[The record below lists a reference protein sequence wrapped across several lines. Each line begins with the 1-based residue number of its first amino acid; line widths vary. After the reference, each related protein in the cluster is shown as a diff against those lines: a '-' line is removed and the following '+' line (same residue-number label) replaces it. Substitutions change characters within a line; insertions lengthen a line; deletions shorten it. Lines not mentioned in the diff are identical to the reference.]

1 MKRNDMWLFVGLLVV
16 VSLACSGFG
25 ASRRGRGTEAT
36 AVVETEVTVTVREEE
51 GGETMREA
59 DEEGEEA
66 APTAT
71 AEPSPTPM
79 ATDTPGATAT
89 SAPVKAEAGDGVFPE
104 VDRRSMEALRSYRS
118 DMLLQVTAEDD
129 TGGRFA
135 VEHAVNRD
143 GPAQRLLMQVEGM
156 EDFGV
161 EIGDLGGSF
170 EIEVIQI
177 EGQLWMRMGEQW
189 MQTPAQDADPAG
201 ELTNMFDV
209 AELLDDIED
218 MDYEYLGREV
228 VNGVDTR
235 HFQFEAE
242 SLSRLF
248 DLGET
253 EMAQEGTV
261 DIWVAD
267 EADLPAFAA
276 RMMMTSEGEVEGK
289 QTQTTFELNVYDVN
303 DPSINIQP
311 PKEAASATWPGDI
324 PEYDGAQDVSLMEGL
339 VVFFTEDDVET
350 VAEFYREELELAG
363 WEQQETFAA
372 DAVVETWTKEGQT
385 LNVMINVDEE
395 RGATQVAIT
404 VEDAE

>member
-1 MKRNDMWLFVGLLVV
+1 MKRRYVWIIAVLLMV
-16 VSLACSGFG
+16 VSLACAGFG
-25 ASRRGRGTEAT
+25 RSRRDQGGAEVT
-36 AVVETEVTVTVREEE
+36 AVVKQEVTVTVQEED
-51 GGETMREA
+51 A
-59 DEEGEEA
+59 DEDEPTPVPEPTSTPV
-66 APTAT
+66 PTAT
-71 AEPSPTPM
+71 P
-79 ATDTPGATAT
+79 
-89 SAPVKAEAGDGVFPE
+89 APVEEEPGDVAFPE
-104 VDRRSMEALRSYRS
+104 VESGSMDALQSYRS
-118 DMLLQVTAEDD
+118 DMTLQIASDEDT
-129 TGGRFA
+129 TGRLSVKHEVDRSA
-135 VEHAVNRD
+135 S
-143 GPAQRLLMQVEGM
+143 AQHILMQVEGM
-156 EDFGV
+156 EDFDVDVG
-161 EIGDLGGSF
+161 ELGGSF
-170 EIEVIQI
+170 EIEVVQI

-218 MDYEYLGREV
+218 MDYEYVGREV
-228 VNGVDTR
+228 VNGVNTR

-261 DIWVAD
+261 DVWVAD

-276 RMMMTSEGEVEGK
+276 RMTMTSEGEVEGK

-303 DPSINIQP
+303 DASINIQP

-372 DAVVETWTKEGQT
+372 DAVVERWTKESQT
-385 LNVMINVDEE
+385 LNLMINVDEE